1 MSFHPAR
8 RLATLSTTVASP
20 AIAGTGVGS
29 VILAAV
35 AAVGAATIVL
45 QLGGCATGEPAAGSA
60 VADASSE
67 STWSSPNYREGWY
80 VDPVDGTDVE
90 IVVVATDRNVTASTD
105 TSAFPAASG
114 LGDASAVR
122 TSLFPEFATI
132 AVADEVSSGDENLTQ
147 ISFAAEGSDFDPDLA
162 PDGAWMVFASTQHHE
177 QADLYRKSVDGRV
190 VTQLTNDPAQDV
202 MPEVSPD
209 GSRVAFASDRHGNW
223 DVFVMSSDG
232 GPITQ
237 ITFDDAQELHPT
249 WSPDGERLCYCRFN
263 DRTGQW
269 ELWTL
274 AVDKPSARSFV
285 CEGMFPR
292 WSPDTGRD
300 RILFQKSRKRGERL
314 YGVWT
319 IDLVD
324 GDGVNPT
331 EIVAAGD
338 TAIMHPT
345 WSPDGSRIAYTTVS
359 DPTVSADGMPVE
371 SDIWSIAADGSGRIA
386 LTSGGFRNLRPN
398 WGPDGRVYFV
408 SNRAGHD
415 VIWAVSGAT
424 RRSETT
430 TMPAAVATSMPST
443 PAAHDDAHG
452 DVHGDTGMPTA
463 TSTVAGAGGS
473 DDDEH

>member
-1 MSFHPAR
+1 MATESTR
-8 RLATLSTTVASP
+8 RLSALSTAVAAP
-20 AIAGTGVGS
+20 ASAGTGVGS
-29 VILAAV
+29 VILAAF
-35 AAVGAATIVL
+35 AAVGAATVVL
-45 QLGGCATGEPAAGSA
+45 QLGGCATGNESTDSVVA
-60 VADASSE
+60 ADASDSA
-67 STWSSPNYREGWY
+67 WNSPNYREGWY
-80 VDPVDGTDVE
+80 ADPVDVAEADEADPVE
-90 IVVVATDRNVTASTD
+90 EDEAFVAVDATEVEYPAGIVDAT
-105 TSAFPAASG
+105 
-114 LGDASAVR
+114 AVR
-122 TSLFPEFATI
+122 TSLFPEFATV
-132 AVADEVSSGDENLTQ
+132 AVVDDVYSGDENLTQ
-147 ISFAAEGSDFDPDLA
+147 ISFATEGSDFDPDLA
-162 PDGAWMVFASTQHHE
+162 PDGSWMVFASTQHHE

-190 VTQLTNDPAQDV
+190 VTQLTNDPSQDV

-223 DVFVMSSDG
+223 DVFVMSTDG

-237 ITFDDAQELHPT
+237 ITFDGAQELHPT
-249 WSPDGERLCYCRFN
+249 WSPDGEHLCYCRFN

-274 AVDKPSARSFV
+274 AVDRPSARSFV

-292 WSPDTGRD
+292 WSPDQSRD

-338 TAIMHPT
+338 AAIMHPT
-345 WSPDGSRIAYTTVS
+345 WSPDGNRIAYTTVA
-359 DPTVSADGMPVE
+359 DPSVSADGMPVE
-371 SDIWSIAADGSGRIA
+371 CDIWSIAADGSGRIA

-408 SNRAGHD
+408 SNRGGHD

-424 RRSETT
+424 NRS
-430 TMPAAVATSMPST
+430 MPAAVATST
-443 PAAHDDAHG
+443 PADHG
-452 DVHGDTGMPTA
+452 EDEASSDLEYPVQDPA
-463 TSTVAGAGGS
+463 PASAVAGAGGY
-473 DDDEH
+473 DEDH

>member
-1 MSFHPAR
+1 MATESFR
-8 RLATLSTTVASP
+8 RLATLSTTVAAP
-20 AIAGTGVGS
+20 ASAGTGVGS

-35 AAVGAATIVL
+35 AAVGAATVVL
-45 QLGGCATGEPAAGSA
+45 QLGGCATGTESTDPVAAAASE
-60 VADASSE
+60 DAS
-67 STWSSPNYREGWY
+67 TAWNSPNYREGWY
-80 VDPVDGTDVE
+80 ADPVEVADADEVE
-90 IVVVATDRNVTASTD
+90 VDESPYDADAETVADAAEVEYAGGIVDAT
-105 TSAFPAASG
+105 
-114 LGDASAVR
+114 AVR
-122 TSLFPEFATI
+122 TSLFPEFATV
-132 AVADEVSSGDENLTQ
+132 AVGEDVYSGDENLTQ
-147 ISFAAEGSDFDPDLA
+147 ISFATEGSDFDPDLA
-162 PDGAWMVFASTQHHE
+162 PDGSWMVFASTQHHE

-190 VTQLTNDPAQDV
+190 VTQLTNDPSQDV

-223 DVFVMSSDG
+223 DVFVMSTDG

-237 ITFDDAQELHPT
+237 ITFDNAQELHPT
-249 WSPDGERLCYCRFN
+249 WAPDGEHLCYCRFN

-274 AVDKPSARSFV
+274 AVDRPSARSFV

-292 WSPDTGRD
+292 WSPDQSRD

-338 TAIMHPT
+338 AAIMHPT
-345 WSPDGSRIAYTTVS
+345 WSPDGTRIAYTTVA
-359 DPTVSADGMPVE
+359 DPSVSADGMPVE
-371 SDIWSIAADGSGRIA
+371 CDIWSIAADGSGRIA

-408 SNRAGHD
+408 SNRGGHD
-415 VIWAVSGAT
+415 VIWAVSGST
-424 RRSETT
+424 HRS
-430 TMPAAVATSMPST
+430 MPASTPSAVATSMP
-443 PAAHDDAHG
+443 ADDA
-452 DVHGDTGMPTA
+452 DADSYDEAPDPA
-463 TSTVAGAGGS
+463 PASAVAGAGS
-473 DDDEH
+473 YDDSEH

>member
-1 MSFHPAR
+1 MATHPAR
-8 RLATLSTTVASP
+8 RLATLSTTVTDP
-20 AIAGTGVGS
+20 AAAGTGVGS

-35 AAVGAATIVL
+35 AAVGAATVVL
-45 QLGGCATGEPAAGSA
+45 QLGGCATGDAATGTS
-60 VADASSE
+60 VAAESTE
-67 STWSSPNYREGWY
+67 STWTSPNYREGWY
-80 VDPVDGTDVE
+80 ADPVEVASTENASTPDATVDAAEVE
-90 IVVVATDRNVTASTD
+90 TVVVAA
-105 TSAFPAASG
+105 G

-122 TSLFPEFATI
+122 TSLFPEFATV
-132 AVADEVSSGDENLTQ
+132 AVTDEVASGDENLTQ
-147 ISFAAEGSDFDPDLA
+147 ISFAAEGSDFDPDVS
-162 PDGAWMVFASTQHHE
+162 PDGSWMVFASTQHHE
-177 QADLYRKSVDGRV
+177 QSDLYRKSVDGRV

-223 DVFVMSSDG
+223 DVFVMSADG
-232 GPITQ
+232 GPVTQ

-292 WSPDTGRD
+292 WSPESGRD

-319 IDLVD
+319 IDLVN

-338 TAIMHPT
+338 AAIMHPT
-345 WSPDGSRIAYTTVS
+345 WSPDGSRIAYTTVA
-359 DPTVSADGMPVE
+359 DPAVSADGMPVE
-371 SDIWSIAADGSGRIA
+371 CDIWSIAADGSGRIA

-415 VIWAVSGAT
+415 VIWAVSGSTHRSMPAT
-424 RRSETT
+424 V
-430 TMPAAVATSMPST
+430 PAAVATSTTSEPGT
-443 PAAHDDAHG
+443 HGDAHMEPVG
-452 DVHGDTGMPTA
+452 HEPASVP
-463 TSTVAGAGGS
+463 TSTVAGAGGHE
-473 DDDEH
+473 DDEH